1 MVPEY
6 YKAEVMYVLD
16 ASSFVGPEN
25 YQLEK
30 DFTKA
35 LALALNH
42 SPTRTK
48 SAVIIFDSFFEKAIS
63 MEAFRDMDRFSEA
76 VENLRYRG
84 GGSQL
89 VFALPSAATG
99 FSSDDLPKVI
109 IVVTNKD
116 LPRSDLAETLRRKF
130 RREGKVFIDISV

>member
-6 YKAEVMYVLD
+6 YKAEVIYVLD
-16 ASSFVGPEN
+16 SSSFVGPEN

-30 DFTKA
+30 DFTKV

-48 SAVIIFDSFFEKAIS
+48 SAVITFDSFFEKAIS
-63 MEAFRDMDRFSEA
+63 MEAFRDMNRFSEA

-116 LPRSDLAETLRRKF
+116 LPRSDSAETLGRKL
-130 RREGKVFIDISV
+130 RQEGKVFINLSV

>member
-1 MVPEY
+1 MVPEH
-6 YKAEVMYVLD
+6 YKAEVIYVLD
-16 ASSFVGPEN
+16 SSSFVGPEN

-42 SPTRTK
+42 SPTHTK
-48 SAVIIFDSFFEKAIS
+48 SAVIIFDSFFEEAIS
-63 MEAFRDMDRFSEA
+63 METFRDIDRFSEA
-76 VENLRYRG
+76 VDNLPYLGRD
-84 GGSQL
+84 SQL

-116 LPRSDLAETLRRKF
+116 LPRSDSAKALGRML
-130 RREGKVFIDISV
+130 RREGKVFIDLSV

>member
-1 MVPEY
+1 MVPKH
-6 YKAEVMYVLD
+6 YKAEVIYVLD
-16 ASSFVGPEN
+16 SSSFVGPEN

-42 SPTRTK
+42 SPTHTK
-48 SAVIIFDSFFEKAIS
+48 SAVIIFDSFFEEAIS
-63 MEAFRDMDRFSEA
+63 MEAFRDIDRFSEA
-76 VENLRYRG
+76 VDNLRYLGR
-84 GGSQL
+84 GSQL
-89 VFALPSAATG
+89 VFALPSAANG

-116 LPRSDLAETLRRKF
+116 LPRSDLAETLGRKF